1 MTRQQRQSPLRNH
14 THTGGNIMAFAI
26 TAQTTNNELVKEA
39 RAGNKAAFAELEA
52 RAKRNGPNSRAAH
65 AVEALTTGKG
75 FASYGEF
82 FAALKQA
89 QAKPSAPV
97 KASSKAK
104 AGAKAKAAPAKS
116 KAISAWAFVAPNGK
130 NLDAN
135 KLADDV
141 ATVASVAVK
150 SAIIN
155 ALTK

>member
-1 MTRQQRQSPLRNH
+1 
-14 THTGGNIMAFAI
+14 MAFAI

-89 QAKPSAPV
+89 QAKSSAPV

-104 AGAKAKAAPAKS
+104 AGAKVSAPAPKTEAAKAKAAPAKS